1 MTDSIQLNLRISGS
15 LLEDIE
21 TVCRLLNISKTDWVR
36 LTLAREA
43 FEEKN
48 HLLQEMKLRRAKKAV
63 AREFEQD
70 IFQEIRSMENMM
82 QSMLKEHERII
93 RELAKR

>member
-21 TVCRLLNISKTDWVR
+21 TVCKLLNISKTDWVR

-48 HLLQEMKLRRAKKAV
+48 RLLQEIKFRQAKKAM
-63 AREFEQD
+63 AKEFEQD
-70 IFQEIRSMENMM
+70 VFQEIRSMENMM
-82 QSMLKEHERII
+82 QTMLREHGKLI
-93 RELAKR
+93 REIAKR

>member
-1 MTDSIQLNLRISGS
+1 MTDSIQLNIRVSGS
-15 LLEDIE
+15 LLDDIE

-48 HLLQEMKLRRAKKAV
+48 HLLQEMKMRQAKKGI
-63 AREFEQD
+63 AREVEQD

-82 QSMLKEHERII
+82 QSMLKEHEKII
-93 RELAKR
+93 KELAKR